1 MTDEA
6 DYEQTTIPSAHCS
19 PGDAACRILIQTMIY
34 AWLWFSIYYPLVR
47 LRLKFYLNGHI
58 LVLLLYF
65 ILLLF
70 LTKTYGGMDVGYQKP
85 FDVSL
90 SQIFSLLIVNAFT
103 YLPDSL
109 MRNWILPLGWALLV
123 TLVQILFAV
132 LWIQISDKVYHKVFP
147 PTKMILIYG
156 ERNAEPILQKFASRP
171 EKYDIT
177 KTICISEGVP
187 AIKRAILES
196 GKMAVVLW
204 DIPTLERN
212 DLMKF
217 CYAKA

>member
-1 MTDEA
+1 MK
-6 DYEQTTIPSAHCS
+6 QTTNRRQSLRRI
-19 PGDAACRILIQTMIY
+19 AALEMPLAGILIQTMIY

-103 YLPDSL
+103 YLQDSL

-156 ERNAEPILQKFASRP
+156 ERNAEPILKP
-171 EKYDIT
+171 
-177 KTICISEGVP
+177 
-187 AIKRAILES
+187 S
-196 GKMAVVLW
+196 GKIRHYEDNLYFRRSSGYQKSNTGIRKNGGCPLGYSDSRAQ
-204 DIPTLERN
+204 
-212 DLMKF
+212 
-217 CYAKA
+217 